1 MRKIMTIALM
11 ALTTVAFAQLKDGK
25 YILDYKTSK
34 VDWRGENLVGG
45 GHDGFVKVSSGNVVV
60 TRGNIASGKIKI
72 NMNDITCTDISDPG
86 TNSKL
91 INHLKAE
98 DFFYTEKYPD
108 AIYEITNCAAKAD
121 GHGNS
126 HVVKGKMTI
135 KGISKELEFPVKIEG
150 RDGDMKVTGDI
161 VFDRSLFDIKY
172 PSVGNYA
179 AKNEIK
185 LKLNISSKI

>member
-1 MRKIMTIALM
+1 MTIALM

-25 YILDYKTSK
+25 YIVDYKTSE

-45 GHDGFVKVSSGNVVV
+45 GHEGSVKISSGNVVV

-72 NMNDITCTDISDPG
+72 NMNDMSCSDITDPG

-98 DFFYTEKYPD
+98 DFFHTEKYPD
-108 AIYEITNCAAKAD
+108 ATYEITNCAAKAD
-121 GHGNS
+121 GKGNT

-150 RDGDMKVTGDI
+150 RDGEMKVAGDI
-161 VFDRSLFDIKY
+161 VIDRSLFDVKY
-172 PSVGNYA
+172 PSIGNYA
-179 AKNEIK
+179 AKNEMK
-185 LKLNISSKI
+185 LTLNISSKI

>member
-1 MRKIMTIALM
+1 
-11 ALTTVAFAQLKDGK
+11 
-25 YILDYKTSK
+25 
-34 VDWRGENLVGG
+34 
-45 GHDGFVKVSSGNVVV
+45 
-60 TRGNIASGKIKI
+60 
-72 NMNDITCTDISDPG
+72 MNDMTCTDITDAG

-108 AIYEITNCAAKAD
+108 AIYEITHCTAKAD
-121 GHGNS
+121 GKGNT

-150 RDGDMKVTGDI
+150 RDGDMKVSGDI
-161 VFDRSLFDIKY
+161 VFDRSLFDVKY
-172 PSVGNYA
+172 PSIGNYA